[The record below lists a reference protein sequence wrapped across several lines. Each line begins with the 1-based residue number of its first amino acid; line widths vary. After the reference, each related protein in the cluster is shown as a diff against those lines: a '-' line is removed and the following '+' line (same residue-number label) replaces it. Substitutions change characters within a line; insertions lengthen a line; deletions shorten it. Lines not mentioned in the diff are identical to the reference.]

1 MMMASWYHQHKTEPL
16 GAHCKWPVI
25 HLSVCFCIFSYF
37 FLYTGGEASNTTW
50 VTSLFSFAP
59 SLEDT
64 LKRANCHHKSTGA
77 RWLISVVFKFL
88 SDRKDSLI
96 CCLLLF
102 SLDLGR
108 CQCKVEREGRHGEG
122 DQCDS
127 GIRVPKK
134 SFFFLF
140 FVSAA
145 FYEMSSMFP
154 NVFCWKIICT
164 ASYNFWKKW
173 FLQAACCSAM
183 F

>member
-1 MMMASWYHQHKTEPL
+1 M
-16 GAHCKWPVI
+16 
-25 HLSVCFCIFSYF
+25 
-37 FLYTGGEASNTTW
+37 
-50 VTSLFSFAP
+50 TSLFSFAP
-59 SLEDT
+59 SLEDI

-77 RWLISVVFKFL
+77 RWLISGIFKFL

-102 SLDLGR
+102 SLDLGW

-127 GIRVPKK
+127 GMRVPKK
-134 SFFFLF
+134 KFFFSFFFLF
-140 FVSAA
+140 QLHFLKCLQCL
-145 FYEMSSMFP
+145 FSS
-154 NVFCWKIICT
+154 VFCWKIICT